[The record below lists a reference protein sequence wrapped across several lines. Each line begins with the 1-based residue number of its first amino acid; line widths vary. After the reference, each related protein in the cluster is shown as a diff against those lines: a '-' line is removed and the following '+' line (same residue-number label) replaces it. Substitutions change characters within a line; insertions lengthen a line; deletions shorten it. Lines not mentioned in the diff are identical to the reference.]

1 MAMIYNYN
9 SLNAK
14 DLDFLKR
21 CRSAKASGLPGWNR
35 FWLVMERLLR
45 IRKRCF
51 RRNYSFKNAKNAISY
66 ADIPI
71 CKDSFLTG
79 KENHKRGSGRS
90 SVEVPEKTQYMI
102 LTSDGKDWKPEFL
115 SLEYDVDTVI
125 KEIHES
131 GLWDASPYWCR
142 ITEHLLDTG
151 ELPHGTVL
159 NHVMKLNDYQDLW
172 YNIADSYWEK
182 ALDEL
187 GIR

>member
-1 MAMIYNYN
+1 MK
-9 SLNAK
+9 SPK
-14 DLDFLKR
+14 
-21 CRSAKASGLPGWNR
+21 
-35 FWLVMERLLR
+35 
-45 IRKRCF
+45 
-51 RRNYSFKNAKNAISY
+51 
-66 ADIPI
+66 
-71 CKDSFLTG
+71 
-79 KENHKRGSGRS
+79 
-90 SVEVPEKTQYMI
+90 KTQYMI

-115 SLEYDVDTVI
+115 SLEYDVDAVI

-159 NHVMKLNDYQDLW
+159 NHVMKLNDYQDPW

>member
-14 DLDFLKR
+14 DLYIFLKR
-21 CRSAKASGLPGWNR
+21 CRSAKASGFPGCKPVLACHGTPFLRNQKAHAFGGFIR
-35 FWLVMERLLR
+35 SKCEERY
-45 IRKRCF
+45 I
-51 RRNYSFKNAKNAISY
+51 
-66 ADIPI
+66 I
-71 CKDSFLTG
+71 CGHTHMQGDSFLTG
-79 KENHKRGSGRS
+79 KKENHKRGSGRS

-102 LTSDGKDWKPEFL
+102 LTPLDGKDWKPEFL

-159 NHVMKLNDYQDLW
+159 NHVMKLNDYLFKSW
-172 YNIADSYWEK
+172 
-182 ALDEL
+182 
-187 GIR
+187 